1 VISPA
6 SRKFPQAGPDFATC
20 RGVHRRIPRA
30 LKVLLIVT
38 VVVGVPLLI
47 AQDQETL
54 RVRSEKAADDPQSVS
69 YIARLVGAAVTS
81 GSSFRVLTNGD
92 QIFPAMLDA
101 IAQARERIVFETYIF
116 ESGSV
121 AEQFVSAFEAAA
133 KRGVKVDMV
142 IDSVGSSVDDALL
155 KRLRDAGCNVV
166 PYNTASWWQL
176 EEINYRTHRKIL
188 VIDGE
193 VAFTGG
199 VGLAD
204 HWLGNAQDKE
214 HWRDTQVMM
223 RGPIARI
230 AEGGFYENFV
240 EASEQPVTPALH
252 DDSDLAGEGNALV
265 VRSSPTGGSSDL
277 KRLYLLLIA
286 SARRTIDIES
296 PYFVSDEST
305 AWALEDALG
314 RGVKIRVLTEGD
326 MTDAKP
332 VKYASRADYQLFLD
346 KGIEIAEYQ
355 PSMMHAKAMIVDGE
369 WTMFGSANFDNRSLE
384 LNDELNVAVK
394 DRDLAARFTEQFE
407 ADLRVSRRLNPA
419 EWARRSFL
427 EKSREKFW
435 SAFGEV
441 F

>member
-240 EASEQPVTPALH
+240 EASEQPVTPT
-252 DDSDLAGEGNALV
+252 
-265 VRSSPTGGSSDL
+265 R
-277 KRLYLLLIA
+277 
-286 SARRTIDIES
+286 
-296 PYFVSDEST
+296 
-305 AWALEDALG
+305 
-314 RGVKIRVLTEGD
+314 
-326 MTDAKP
+326 
-332 VKYASRADYQLFLD
+332 
-346 KGIEIAEYQ
+346 
-355 PSMMHAKAMIVDGE
+355 
-369 WTMFGSANFDNRSLE
+369 
-384 LNDELNVAVK
+384 
-394 DRDLAARFTEQFE
+394 
-407 ADLRVSRRLNPA
+407 
-419 EWARRSFL
+419 
-427 EKSREKFW
+427 
-435 SAFGEV
+435 
-441 F
+441 